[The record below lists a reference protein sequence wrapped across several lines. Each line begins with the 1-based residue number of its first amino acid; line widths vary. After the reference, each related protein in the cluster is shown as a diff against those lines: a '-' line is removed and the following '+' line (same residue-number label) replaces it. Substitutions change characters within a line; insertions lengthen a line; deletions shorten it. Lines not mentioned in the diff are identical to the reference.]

1 MVIAPLHIVN
11 WKEIFRK
18 RAKEVR
24 KTAAARQPDAGKF
37 AAQHFISQFAPDQP
51 STIAL
56 YFPIGDELDTW
67 PLAEGLLALGHTIA
81 LPVVEK
87 KSAPLKF
94 RQFTPDAPLIEGAY
108 GTQHPD
114 ESAREVTPDIIVTP
128 LLGVRRDGARLGMG
142 GGYYDRTLSAARKD
156 RDVTAIGYGYA
167 AQKIDRFPVDDHD
180 QFLDGF
186 ASEQGA
192 ERFTRRR

>member
-1 MVIAPLHIVN
+1 MAIAPLHIVN

-24 KTAAARQPDAGKF
+24 KTAATRQPDAGIF
-37 AAQHFISQFAPDQP
+37 SAQHFISQFAPDQP

-81 LPVVEK
+81 LPVILK
-87 KSAPLKF
+87 KGAPLAF
-94 RQFTPDAPLIEGAY
+94 RQFTPDSPLIEGAY
-108 GTQHPD
+108 GTQYPD
-114 ESAREVTPDIIVTP
+114 ETAREVTPDIIVTP
-128 LLGVRRDGARLGMG
+128 LLGVRHDGARLGMG
-142 GGYYDRTLSAARKD
+142 GGYYDRTLSAARQD
-156 RDVTAIGYGYA
+156 RNVTAIGYGYA
-167 AQKIDRFPVDDHD
+167 AQKMDRFPVDDHD

-186 ASEQGA
+186 VSEQGA